1 MQGFSVIICCHN
13 GATRLPT
20 TLAHLM
26 VQEPPMTPWEVV
38 LINNRS
44 TDGTAEVAR
53 SCWQNGPAPLSIID
67 EPHLGMRYARER
79 GLAEAK
85 YAFLGY
91 VDDDN
96 WVARD
101 WVRAACEV
109 FSSNSN
115 LGAVGSIRTPACEAS
130 PPAWFANCH
139 SLCAVL
145 TERDL
150 EQIQE
155 PLEYLPGAG
164 LCVRKTAWEKLIQ
177 NGFRSQLTG
186 SMGKKL
192 QGGEDVELTR
202 ALRLSGWKLRID
214 QRLRLQHFMPSHRLQ
229 WMYLRRLQRNYGASD
244 VVLDAYSQHNLSLG
258 PGFRRWLSDRWWY
271 QFGQS
276 VRRIASRPSSVRAA
290 LLSTGEGRDEILEI
304 ERQVGRI
311 LGLLQNRKRYSELRR
326 EIRDAVWRDR
336 VDYSET
342 RFESRPDNTMSTI

>member
-67 EPHLGMRYARER
+67 EPRLGMRYARER

-101 WVRAACEV
+101 WVRAACDV

-145 TERDL
+145 TDRDL

-186 SMGKKL
+186 SIGKKL

-229 WMYLRRLQRNYGASD
+229 WTYLRRLQRNYGASD
-244 VVLDAYSQHNLSLG
+244 VVLDAYSQHSLSLG

-271 QFGQS
+271 QFGKS
-276 VRRIASRPSSVRAA
+276 VRRIASRPSAVTAA

-304 ERQVGRI
+304 EQQVGRI
-311 LGLLQNRKRYSELRR
+311 LGLLQNSKRYRELRR
-326 EIRDAVWRDR
+326 DIRDAVWRDR
-336 VDYSET
+336 LDYSET
-342 RFESRPDNTMSTI
+342 RFESMPDNTMSTL

>member
-38 LINNRS
+38 LVNNRS

-67 EPHLGMRYARER
+67 EPRLGMSYARER

-96 WVARD
+96 WVAHD
-101 WVRAACEV
+101 WVRAAYDV
-109 FSSNSN
+109 FSSDSN
-115 LGAVGSIRTPACEAS
+115 LGAVGSIRTPACEVS
-130 PPAWFANCH
+130 PPAWFANRH
-139 SLCAVL
+139 SLYAVL
-145 TERDL
+145 TDREL
-150 EQIQE
+150 EQIEE
-155 PLEYLPGAG
+155 PLEYIPGAG
-164 LCVRKTAWEKLIQ
+164 LCVRKAAWVKLIQ
-177 NGFRSQLTG
+177 NGFRSQQTG
-186 SMGKKL
+186 SIGKKL

-214 QRLRLQHFMPSHRLQ
+214 QRLRLQHFMPSNRLQ
-229 WMYLRRLQRNYGASD
+229 WTYLRRLQRNYGASD
-244 VVLDAYSQHNLSLG
+244 VVLDAYSQHSLSLG

-271 QFGQS
+271 QFGNS
-276 VRRIASRPSSVRAA
+276 LRRIASRPSAVMAA

-304 ERQVGRI
+304 EQQFGRI
-311 LGLLQNRKRYSELRR
+311 LGLLQNSKRYGELRR
-326 EIRDAVWRDR
+326 EIRDAVWLDR
-336 VDYSET
+336 LDHSET
-342 RFESRPDNTMSTI
+342 RFESRPDSTMYTI